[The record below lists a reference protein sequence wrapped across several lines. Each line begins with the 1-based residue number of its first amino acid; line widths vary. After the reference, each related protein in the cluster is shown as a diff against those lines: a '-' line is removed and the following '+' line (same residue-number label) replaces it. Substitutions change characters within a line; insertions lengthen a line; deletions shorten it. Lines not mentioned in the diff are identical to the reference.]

1 MSNWQK
7 LNYLG
12 DKCKP
17 FHIRVDYCDEVVDF
31 RDMYRFDDAVGAE
44 WIDRTEKE
52 IQDGY
57 KHWAILRA
65 RVFLAGIEI
74 GSHSLGGLLFDNTDQ
89 MESMMQSDFED
100 IIGEAVSVARH
111 NLKQMADAMQERVTA

>member
-1 MSNWQK
+1 MNHWQK

-44 WIDRTEKE
+44 WIDKTEKE

-57 KHWAILRA
+57 KYWVILRA

-74 GSHSLGGLLFDNTDQ
+74 GSHSLGGLLFDSTEQ
-89 MESMMQSDFED
+89 MESMMKLDFEG
-100 IIGEAVSVARH
+100 IISEAVVNAKH
-111 NLKQMADAMQERVTA
+111 NLRQMSEAMNGVTV

>member
-1 MSNWQK
+1 
-7 LNYLG
+7 
-12 DKCKP
+12 
-17 FHIRVDYCDEVVDF
+17 
-31 RDMYRFDDAVGAE
+31 MYRFDDAVGAE

-57 KHWAILRA
+57 KYWVILRA

-100 IIGEAVSVARH
+100 IIGEAISVARH

>member
-1 MSNWQK
+1 M
-7 LNYLG
+7 
-12 DKCKP
+12 
-17 FHIRVDYCDEVVDF
+17 DYCDEVVDF

-44 WIDRTEKE
+44 WIVQTEKE

-57 KHWAILRA
+57 KYWVILRA

-111 NLKQMADAMQERVTA
+111 NLKQMADAMAERVTA

>member
-12 DKCKP
+12 DQFRP
-17 FHIRVDYCDEVVDF
+17 FHIKLDHCDDDVDF
-31 RDMYRFDDAVGAE
+31 RDMYRFDEPVDAE

-65 RVFLAGIEI
+65 RVFLAGVEV
-74 GSHSLGGLLFDNTDQ
+74 GSHSLGGLLFDDTDQ
-89 MESMMQSDFED
+89 MESMMKSDYEG

-111 NLKQMADAMQERVTA
+111 NLKQMADAMKERATA